1 MPISKGY
8 IYKNYNV
15 RKDRITDPCCPDR
28 LPIWGRDRKDAMG
41 TEARHSGSSAAGNIC
56 YTVNMVSQLD

>member
-1 MPISKGY
+1 MTISKGH

-15 RKDRITDPCCPDR
+15 RRDRTTDPCCPDR
-28 LPIWGRDRKDAMG
+28 LPIWGRDRKDVMG

-56 YTVNMVSQLD
+56 